1 MISITVF
8 IISPHLMFGSGLES
22 LLGHEALINL
32 VGRAKNVEQAVV
44 PIQTLKPD
52 VVILDSDEL
61 SRNDLSS
68 VIRILD
74 INPHGRVIGLS
85 LHHNKAYTY
94 QVNEVTVNS
103 PADLLQIISAAPRF
117 ANFLSKDG
125 PAPASQELPL

>member
-1 MISITVF
+1 MISTKVF

-22 LLGHEALINL
+22 LLGQESLVNL
-32 VGRAKNVEQAVV
+32 VGRAKNVEQAVI
-44 PIQTLKPD
+44 PIQALKPD

-74 INPHGRVIGLS
+74 LHPHGRIIGLS

-94 QVNEVTVNS
+94 QVNEVAVNG
-103 PADLLQIISAAPRF
+103 PADLLQIISAAPGLS
-117 ANFLSKDG
+117 AFLSKDETG
-125 PAPASQELPL
+125 TASQELPL